1 MKVKVVDRIYD
12 GTKVPIMV
20 ILTEKDKENIKRMLP
35 SATKYCMYPE
45 TMTEDEARVWMK
57 EKGE

>member
-1 MKVKVVDRIYD
+1 MKVKVGDMIYD

-20 ILTEKDKENIKRMLP
+20 ILTKEDKDNIKRMLP

-45 TMTEDEARVWMK
+45 TMTEDQAREWMR
-57 EKGE
+57 KGE